1 MRYCSLA
8 DLQLAIPPQTLIW
21 LSNDDE
27 SATAMN
33 QAVVEEAV
41 RQAEELVDAHLRG
54 RYNLPLDPVPSVV
67 KDMTVNLAR
76 HWLYARR
83 PEGSELPDAV
93 TRTYK
98 SALQM
103 LEGTSA
109 DTVKVTRRAP
119 NKASAEAQAK
129 AELDRRLLERTSGEI
144 SLEGDPVLA
153 AGANIELY
161 GFGKLSGLYTITR
174 ATHAIVRNAGY
185 TTSLELKRAAPPA
198 SATKATPAKPKG
210 LKVYGMKD
218 GQVQVVDTTA
228 KKGKK

>member
-21 LSNDDE
+21 LSNDDA

-54 RYNLPLDPVPSVV
+54 RYNLPLGGPDAPVPSVV

-103 LEGTSA
+103 LEAIRDAKLTIGVPTGEA
-109 DTVKVTRRAP
+109 APEPGEMKVRARARRFD
-119 NKASAEAQAK
+119 SDL
-129 AELDRRLLERTSGEI
+129 LDR
-144 SLEGDPVLA
+144 
-153 AGANIELY
+153 Y
-161 GFGKLSGLYTITR
+161 
-174 ATHAIVRNAGY
+174 
-185 TTSLELKRAAPPA
+185 
-198 SATKATPAKPKG
+198 
-210 LKVYGMKD
+210 
-218 GQVQVVDTTA
+218 
-228 KKGKK
+228 

>member
-8 DLQLAIPPQTLIW
+8 DLQLAVPAQTLIW
-21 LSNDDE
+21 LSNDDA

-54 RYNLPLDPVPSVV
+54 RYILPLGGADAPVPSVV

-103 LEGTSA
+103 LESIRDGKLTIGVPTGEA
-109 DTVKVTRRAP
+109 APEPGEMKVRSRPRRFG
-119 NKASAEAQAK
+119 SDL
-129 AELDRRLLERTSGEI
+129 LDR
-144 SLEGDPVLA
+144 
-153 AGANIELY
+153 Y
-161 GFGKLSGLYTITR
+161 
-174 ATHAIVRNAGY
+174 
-185 TTSLELKRAAPPA
+185 
-198 SATKATPAKPKG
+198 
-210 LKVYGMKD
+210 
-218 GQVQVVDTTA
+218 
-228 KKGKK
+228 

>member
-27 SATAMN
+27 SAAAMN

-54 RYNLPLDPVPSVV
+54 RYILPLGGADAPVPSVV

-93 TRTYK
+93 TRTHK
-98 SALQM
+98 AALQM
-103 LEGTSA
+103 LEAIRDGKLTIGVPTGEA
-109 DTVKVTRRAP
+109 APEPGEMKVRARSRRFG
-119 NKASAEAQAK
+119 SDL
-129 AELDRRLLERTSGEI
+129 LDR
-144 SLEGDPVLA
+144 
-153 AGANIELY
+153 Y
-161 GFGKLSGLYTITR
+161 
-174 ATHAIVRNAGY
+174 
-185 TTSLELKRAAPPA
+185 
-198 SATKATPAKPKG
+198 
-210 LKVYGMKD
+210 
-218 GQVQVVDTTA
+218 
-228 KKGKK
+228 

>member
-54 RYNLPLDPVPSVV
+54 RYNLPLAPVPSVV

-93 TRTYK
+93 RASPRCSPATARASGCGAIAPPPGRPSAICATSRTC
-98 SALQM
+98 
-103 LEGTSA
+103 
-109 DTVKVTRRAP
+109 
-119 NKASAEAQAK
+119 
-129 AELDRRLLERTSGEI
+129 
-144 SLEGDPVLA
+144 
-153 AGANIELY
+153 
-161 GFGKLSGLYTITR
+161 
-174 ATHAIVRNAGY
+174 
-185 TTSLELKRAAPPA
+185 AAP
-198 SATKATPAKPKG
+198 AT
-210 LKVYGMKD
+210 
-218 GQVQVVDTTA
+218 
-228 KKGKK
+228 

>member
-8 DLQLAIPPQTLIW
+8 DLQLAIPAQTLVW
-21 LSNDDE
+21 LSDDSPE
-27 SATAMN
+27 ATEIN
-33 QAVVEEAV
+33 LPVVEEAV

-103 LEGTSA
+103 LESIRDGKLTIGTPTGEA
-109 DTVKVTRRAP
+109 TPEPGEMKVRARPRRF
-119 NKASAEAQAK
+119 SSDL
-129 AELDRRLLERTSGEI
+129 LDR
-144 SLEGDPVLA
+144 
-153 AGANIELY
+153 Y
-161 GFGKLSGLYTITR
+161 
-174 ATHAIVRNAGY
+174 
-185 TTSLELKRAAPPA
+185 
-198 SATKATPAKPKG
+198 
-210 LKVYGMKD
+210 
-218 GQVQVVDTTA
+218 
-228 KKGKK
+228 

>member
-8 DLQLAIPPQTLIW
+8 DLQLALPAQTLIW

-54 RYNLPLDPVPSVV
+54 RYILPLGGADAPVPSVV

-98 SALQM
+98 SSLQM
-103 LEGTSA
+103 LEAIRDGKLTIGA
-109 DTVKVTRRAP
+109 PTGEAAPEPGEMKVRARPRRF
-119 NKASAEAQAK
+119 SSDL
-129 AELDRRLLERTSGEI
+129 LDR
-144 SLEGDPVLA
+144 
-153 AGANIELY
+153 Y
-161 GFGKLSGLYTITR
+161 
-174 ATHAIVRNAGY
+174 
-185 TTSLELKRAAPPA
+185 
-198 SATKATPAKPKG
+198 
-210 LKVYGMKD
+210 
-218 GQVQVVDTTA
+218 
-228 KKGKK
+228 

>member
-1 MRYCSLA
+1 MSYCSLP
-8 DLQLAIPPQTLIW
+8 DLQLAIPPQTLVW

-33 QAVVEEAV
+33 TAVVEEAV

-54 RYNLPLDPVPSVV
+54 RYILPLGGADAPVPSVG

-103 LEGTSA
+103 LEAIRDAKLTIGVPTGEA
-109 DTVKVTRRAP
+109 APEPGEMKVRARSRRFG
-119 NKASAEAQAK
+119 SDL
-129 AELDRRLLERTSGEI
+129 LDR
-144 SLEGDPVLA
+144 
-153 AGANIELY
+153 Y
-161 GFGKLSGLYTITR
+161 
-174 ATHAIVRNAGY
+174 
-185 TTSLELKRAAPPA
+185 
-198 SATKATPAKPKG
+198 
-210 LKVYGMKD
+210 
-218 GQVQVVDTTA
+218 
-228 KKGKK
+228 